1 MAARQADS
9 TVKAS
14 GLEAAMRSPMR
25 SLWLFTA
32 LTTGLATGLAAGL
45 APCAALAQTKTAQFA
60 VRAQVVADCQVTAQ
74 DLNFGVYN
82 SASAATA
89 NTIVTLRCTPGS
101 AATVSL
107 DGGGSGNPQQRH
119 MTGPANLNYQVY
131 RDAALQDPIN
141 TAGAAWQLS
150 GQENTGQTVT
160 YTVYGQTPA
169 GQVVPAGNYVDM
181 VRVTVQF

>member
-1 MAARQADS
+1 
-9 TVKAS
+9 
-14 GLEAAMRSPMR
+14 MR
-25 SLWLFTA
+25 LIWLPVLLAGT
-32 LTTGLATGLAAGL
+32 LTPAV
-45 APCAALAQTKTAQFA
+45 ALAQTKTAQFA

-74 DLNFGVYN
+74 DLNFGVY
-82 SASAATA
+82 SSAAASTA
-89 NTIVTLRCTPGS
+89 TTVVTVRCTPGS

-107 DGGGSGNPQQRH
+107 DGGGSGNPQARR
-119 MTGPANLNYQVY
+119 MSGPANLNYQVF

>member
-1 MAARQADS
+1 MRPIWLPVIAA
-9 TVKAS
+9 
-14 GLEAAMRSPMR
+14 
-25 SLWLFTA
+25 
-32 LTTGLATGLAAGL
+32 ATL
-45 APCAALAQTKTAQFA
+45 APGTVLAQTKTAQFA

-74 DLNFGVYN
+74 DLNFGVY
-82 SASAATA
+82 SSATA
-89 NTIVTLRCTPGS
+89 STATTVVTVRCTPGS

-107 DGGGSGNPQQRH
+107 DGGGSGNPQARR
-119 MTGPANLNYQVY
+119 MSGPANLNYQVF

>member
-1 MAARQADS
+1 
-9 TVKAS
+9 
-14 GLEAAMRSPMR
+14 MR
-25 SLWLFTA
+25 LIWLPV
-32 LTTGLATGLAAGL
+32 LLAAAV
-45 APCAALAQTKTAQFA
+45 APGAALAQTKTAQFA

-74 DLNFGVYN
+74 DLNFGVY
-82 SASAATA
+82 SSAAASTA
-89 NTIVTLRCTPGS
+89 TTIVTVRCTPGS

-107 DGGGSGNPQQRH
+107 DGGGSGNPQARR
-119 MTGPANLNYQVY
+119 MSGPANLNYQVF

-160 YTVYGQTPA
+160 YSVYGQVPT